1 MYIEKNMDTRKMI
14 NEVTAPI
21 DKIHLNSKTALKDL
35 LTNIKKDSLY
45 FAHVGGMFLFV
56 CCSKFIFF
64 NYFFFVSVVIAQEVQ
79 AVEGKSVS
87 LPCDVI
93 PPGHDKVYMV
103 FWFQYG
109 SGYPIYR

>member
-1 MYIEKNMDTRKMI
+1 MKKERDFAWAVKYHDLMDHDLMDHDLMDHDDMMKMI
-14 NEVTAPI
+14 RVSIIETE
-21 DKIHLNSKTALKDL
+21 
-35 LTNIKKDSLY
+35 KKR
-45 FAHVGGMFLFV
+45 
-56 CCSKFIFF
+56 
-64 NYFFFVSVVIAQEVQ
+64 VVIAQDIQ

-109 SGYPIYR
+109 SGFPIYR

>member
-1 MYIEKNMDTRKMI
+1 MKVVLTSFLI
-14 NEVTAPI
+14 TAVRI
-21 DKIHLNSKTALKDL
+21 FTKITLVSWTGVKKSRLDFNNS
-35 LTNIKKDSLY
+35 
-45 FAHVGGMFLFV
+45 
-56 CCSKFIFF
+56 
-64 NYFFFVSVVIAQEVQ
+64 FVSVVVAQDVQ

-87 LPCDVI
+87 LPCDVV